1 MQGTNRLSFL
11 SPAMEEEIKTELVSF
26 ITETFQEL
34 NNKAGSSKEWLSKKE
49 ACVYLSVS
57 NNTFDRYINDKGL
70 KVVTIEGV
78 RRFKKSELDAFYLQ
92 HQI

>member
-1 MQGTNRLSFL
+1 MQGTQRLSFL
-11 SPAMEEEIKTELVSF
+11 SPAMEEEIKTELVTF

-34 NNKAGSSKEWLSKKE
+34 SNKAGNSKEWMSKKE
-49 ACVYLSVS
+49 SCVYLSVS

-78 RRFKKSELDAFYLQ
+78 RRFKRTDLDEFYLK
-92 HQI
+92 HKI